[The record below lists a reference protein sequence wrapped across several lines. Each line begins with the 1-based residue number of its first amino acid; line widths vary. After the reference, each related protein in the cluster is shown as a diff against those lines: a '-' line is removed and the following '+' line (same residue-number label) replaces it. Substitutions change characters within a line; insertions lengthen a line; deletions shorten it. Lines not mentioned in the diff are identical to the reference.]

1 MCVCMPHLFR
11 EKERRD
17 YVITYSLSLSLSFSL
32 SFSFYSYATAG
43 EDYNPVSGSVVFA
56 PNQTMA
62 TFTVTIIDDTV
73 PEIPEIFYI
82 ILLNATLL
90 SGDSNHLGSDGK

>member
-1 MCVCMPHLFR
+1 MCMPHLFR
-11 EKERRD
+11 EKEKRD
-17 YVITYSLSLSLSFSL
+17 YVITYSLSLSLFL
-32 SFSFYSYATAG
+32 PLFLFLSYATAG

-82 ILLNATLL
+82 VLLNATLL

>member
-1 MCVCMPHLFR
+1 
-11 EKERRD
+11 
-17 YVITYSLSLSLSFSL
+17 
-32 SFSFYSYATAG
+32 
-43 EDYNPVSGSVVFA
+43 
-56 PNQTMA
+56 MA

-90 SGDSNHLGSDGK
+90 SGDSNHLGSDGE